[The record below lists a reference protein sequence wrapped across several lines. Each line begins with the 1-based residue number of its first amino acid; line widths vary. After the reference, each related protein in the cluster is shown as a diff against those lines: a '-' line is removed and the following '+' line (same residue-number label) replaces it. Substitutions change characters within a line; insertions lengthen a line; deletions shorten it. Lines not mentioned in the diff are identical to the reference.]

1 MPNLMYI
8 YLDFLMEFQCIGSEC
23 LNTCCNGWDIRLDKD
38 TAEYYEQLEGTFGD
52 FLRQH
57 VMRDEKTNDITA
69 IRLEEGKIC
78 PFLNEEGLCRIQIEC
93 GSEHLGS
100 ICQNYPRYERGSE
113 NISLLGVVTSCDAV
127 LDILYNRMQ
136 PVCLCMAGEK
146 ESNISTAND
155 YKLLELSHFI
165 SWGMGLLQDE
175 SVPFGVAMATV
186 LHVGLEVEEPFER
199 QDFEA
204 VDQSMLQAPEV
215 QAQFMTAKQ
224 ELDEEQTEKA
234 AWRFI
239 LGAVESFCEIIP
251 QEMRVYKLETIL
263 WRREMVCQS
272 NEERKKFL
280 LSSLEEMRKDSR
292 HMSFMR
298 RFAAVCFL
306 HDASGFPAS
315 GYIWSLC
322 IMMILAEI
330 LPLTWA
336 DADEVSEQ
344 EYLTRLSLL
353 SRWFQQPNFFA
364 EHLQKALDDLFSP
377 DIYTYAIALMGLF
390 DGP

>member
-1 MPNLMYI
+1 MYI
-8 YLDFLMEFQCIGSEC
+8 YPDFLMEFRCIGSEC
-23 LNTCCNGWDIRLDKD
+23 LNTCCNGWDVRLDED

-57 VMRDEKTNDITA
+57 VLRDEKTNKITA
-69 IRLEEGKIC
+69 IRLGERKIC

-93 GSEHLGS
+93 GSEHLGA
-100 ICQNYPRYERGSE
+100 ICQNYPRYERESE

-136 PVCLCMAGEK
+136 PVCLCTAGEN

-155 YKLLELSHFI
+155 YKVLELSHFI
-165 SWGMGLLQDE
+165 SWGMELLQDE
-175 SVPFGVAMATV
+175 SVPFGVALATV
-186 LHVGLEVEEPFER
+186 FHVGLETEEPFK
-199 QDFEA
+199 QSDFEA
-204 VDQSMLQAPEV
+204 VDRSILQAPEI
-215 QAQFMTAKQ
+215 QAHFMMAKQ
-224 ELDEEQTEKA
+224 ELDEEQASQA

-239 LGAVESFCEIIP
+239 LGVVEAFCQIIP
-251 QEMRVYKLETIL
+251 QEMQVYKLETIL
-263 WRREMVCQS
+263 WRQEMVSQS

-280 LSSLEEMRKDSR
+280 LSSLAEVRKNSR

-298 RFAAVCFL
+298 RLAAVCFL
-306 HDASGFPAS
+306 HQASGPPAS
-315 GYIWSLC
+315 EYIWNFC
-322 IMMILAEI
+322 TTMILAEI

-336 DADEVSEQ
+336 DTEEVSVQ

-353 SRWFQQPNFFA
+353 SRWFQQPNFLA
-364 EHLQKALDDLFSP
+364 DHLQKALDDLFSP